1 MNNIMYITRV
11 IQFLC
16 IQLLIRLHL
25 PKKNNSFVMKLCK
38 GKHIGYILSIPNGF
52 YSRESYSKLSMQIL
66 KSVFFRY
73 SFGNFYIGIIEFQHH
88 DFCHK
93 CKSMR
98 KIV

>member
-25 PKKNNSFVMKLCK
+25 PKNNNSFVMKLCK

-66 KSVFFRY
+66 KSVFLDILLATFT
-73 SFGNFYIGIIEFQHH
+73 
-88 DFCHK
+88 
-93 CKSMR
+93 
-98 KIV
+98 

>member
-38 GKHIGYILSIPNGF
+38 GKHIGYI
-52 YSRESYSKLSMQIL
+52 
-66 KSVFFRY
+66 
-73 SFGNFYIGIIEFQHH
+73 
-88 DFCHK
+88 
-93 CKSMR
+93 
-98 KIV
+98 